1 MTEEKLQT
9 LISGCMRHDRSSQK
23 QLYKLFY
30 GYAMSICLRYTADR
44 DEAAEVMNQGF
55 FKVFKH
61 LGKYDNSRPFK
72 IWLGRIMTNTA
83 IDHYRINARAGYT
96 EDLEKA
102 YEVSD
107 NILPDR
113 RLNYNDL
120 LSMIQRLPQSY
131 RTVFNLFAIEGY
143 THEEIAGMLQI
154 SEGAS
159 KSNLHKARQKLKV
172 MIIEANRREDRT
184 NYDGDI
190 GYNPVVAIS
199 CININDFFRNNL
211 R

>member
-1 MTEEKLQT
+1 MTEEKLQA
-9 LISGCMRHDRSSQK
+9 LISGCMRQDRSSQK

-30 GYAMSICLRYTADR
+30 GYAMSICLRYSADR

-61 LGKYDNSRPFK
+61 LGKYDSSRPFK

-83 IDHYRINARAGYT
+83 IDHYRINAKAGYT

-102 YEVSD
+102 YDVSD
-107 NILPDR
+107 NVLPDR
-113 RLNYNDL
+113 RLDYNDL
-120 LSMIQRLPQSY
+120 LRMVQRLPQAY

-143 THEEIAGMLQI
+143 THEEIAMMLQI

-172 MIIEANRREDRT
+172 MIAEANRIHDRT
-184 NYDGDI
+184 DFNGSI
-190 GYNPVVAIS
+190 GYSPIIVMNYLD
-199 CININDFFRNNL
+199 INSFFRNNL